1 MNIKIL
7 GTGCPTCKSLEK
19 NVKQAVAE
27 MNLDADVSKVEDIME
42 IMNYFI
48 AKTPGLVIDENVVS
62 WGKQLSVQEEKEIF
76 LKAK

>member
-7 GTGCPTCKSLEK
+7 GTGCPTCKTLEK
-19 NVKQAVAE
+19 NVREAVAE
-27 MNLDADVSKVEDIME
+27 LNLDADISKVEDIME
-42 IMNYFI
+42 IMKYYI

-62 WGKQLSVQEEKEIF
+62 WGKLISVQEIKEIL